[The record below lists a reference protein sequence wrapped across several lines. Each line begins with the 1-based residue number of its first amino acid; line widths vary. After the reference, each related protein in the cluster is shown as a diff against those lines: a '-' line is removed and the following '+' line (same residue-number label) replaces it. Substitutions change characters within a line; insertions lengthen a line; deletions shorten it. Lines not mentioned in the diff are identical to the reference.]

1 MTAKASTRYKVS
13 KKVVKRYLA
22 DHDLTQ
28 KQLAQMAGI
37 TPGALSALIRCQRDM
52 RVGNLFALAD
62 AMRMDPRDLVEKVD
76 EWLPMRS
83 GARWRKS
90 CERRQK
96 IVASH

>member
-1 MTAKASTRYKVS
+1 MTAPASTKYKVS
-13 KKVVKRYLA
+13 KKVIKRYLA

-37 TPGALSALIRCQRDM
+37 TPGALSALIRFQRDM

-76 EWLPMRS
+76 E
-83 GARWRKS
+83 
-90 CERRQK
+90 
-96 IVASH
+96 